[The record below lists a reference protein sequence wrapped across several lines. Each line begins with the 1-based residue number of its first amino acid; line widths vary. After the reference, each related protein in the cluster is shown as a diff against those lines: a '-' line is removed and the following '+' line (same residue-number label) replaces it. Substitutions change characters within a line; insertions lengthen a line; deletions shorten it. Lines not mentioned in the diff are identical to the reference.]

1 MRALQKAS
9 ALSGFPSY
17 GSGGLPSDLGAV
29 VLVDV
34 DMVVAG
40 AFSLDDDATAA
51 GGNLLR
57 DVYGAWVAVLATG

>member
-17 GSGGLPSDLGAV
+17 GSRGLPSDLGAV
-29 VLVDV
+29 VLVDM

-40 AFSLDDDATAA
+40 AFSLDDDATTA

-57 DVYGAWVAVLATG
+57 DVYSVWVAVLATG